1 MIHRSV
7 VEHRPVGLFLISNS
21 LGRDQD
27 TSLSFD
33 ERLDNLGL
41 PRPTLDPSFLTII
54 IDFVV
59 MWKEDVTTLVCRRL
73 KPFLPSWASLPSW

>member
-41 PRPTLDPSFLTII
+41 PPGGGYFTLGKTGMCASFG
-54 IDFVV
+54 
-59 MWKEDVTTLVCRRL
+59 
-73 KPFLPSWASLPSW
+73 